1 MFSRFFKEKSKTDRI
16 QSPWPSRGPGG
27 PGIGSPGKKKGAFM
41 VTRVFLHGLES
52 SGRGTKGRFFRD
64 RYPRMIVE
72 DFFGSFHQ
80 RMEKLEALLADKDPL
95 ILVGSS
101 FGGLMAAV
109 YAGRHEQRVKRMI
122 LLAPALAME
131 PYRRYLPEKSSVPV
145 TVYHGR
151 KDEVVPLKETR
162 DLAEGIFTHLVF
174 HEVDDDHLLRTVF
187 PLLPWD
193 ELLAWP

>member
-1 MFSRFFKEKSKTDRI
+1 
-16 QSPWPSRGPGG
+16 
-27 PGIGSPGKKKGAFM
+27 M
-41 VTRVFLHGLES
+41 VTLVFIHGLES
-52 SGRGTKGRFFRD
+52 SSRGTKGRFFRD
-64 RYPRMIVE
+64 RYPHMIVE
-72 DFFGSFHQ
+72 DFFGSFPQ
-80 RMEKLEALLADKDPL
+80 RMEKLEKLLADKDPL

-101 FGGLMAAV
+101 YGGLMAAV
-109 YAGRHEQRVKRMI
+109 YSGRHEQRVKRMI

-145 TVYHGR
+145 IVYHGR

-162 DLAEGIFTHLVF
+162 VVAEGIFTDLVF